1 VVIGAV
7 IALEMVIGSVGVPRA
22 TPVIEQTQDDF
33 RQLPLINRETPPSL
47 ETDAPVNDR
56 EQLRRYRGREINTAA
71 AHVVAT
77 ARLLAEACA
86 FELILIPAVRVAGDP
101 EATQ

>member
-1 VVIGAV
+1 MEAIVVIGAV

-22 TPVIEQTQDDF
+22 ACVIEQTQDDF

-56 EQLRRYRGREINTAA
+56 EQLRRYFLQEWRGPPMRSSP
-71 AHVVAT
+71 
-77 ARLLAEACA
+77 R
-86 FELILIPAVRVAGDP
+86 R
-101 EATQ
+101 